1 MNSKISLGNKVI
13 GIITFVIVVIVSFIL
28 IAISTEG
35 YFLIISLL
43 LILIYSIQASKITY
57 IKVSNGKFF
66 IENIFK
72 RTVTKDLKEYKN
84 VSKLGFGNL
93 MEIQFMDNSRY
104 LFWGKSLSS
113 IKNQIKQLM
122 Q

>member
-1 MNSKISLGNKVI
+1 MNSNISLGNKVI